1 MPTLTTI
8 LNKWRADV
16 SVGGNISAWEI
27 IPAQSAKSSAFP
39 DSVHPALNMALKQ
52 LGISSLY
59 SHQMESWKLIQ
70 ENNNVAIVTGTAS
83 GKTLCYN
90 VPVLNDLIINSN
102 SRALYLFPTKALAQD
117 QLSVLGNITKR
128 ILLDDA
134 IPLDSVPI
142 MAAAYDGDT
151 SKSSREAIRSQSRLI
166 LSNPDMLHAGILPH
180 HTRWAKWFQGLKF
193 VVIDEM
199 HIYRGVF
206 GSHVANIIRRLKRI
220 AAFYGTKIHFILTSA
235 TIGNPAELAE
245 KLIQEP
251 VSLISNNGSAR
262 GEKHFIIY
270 NPPIIDPNLGLRA
283 PLLQESVRLVSD
295 LLTHQIQ
302 SIIFG
307 RTRRTV
313 EILLTYLRSTLLES
327 YYVGGDD
334 HSSIRAYRSGYLP
347 KQRREIEAGLRK
359 GVVKAVIATTA
370 LELGIDIGNLEAS
383 ILVGYPG
390 TISGTWQQAGRAGR
404 GKKSSLS
411 ILIVSPGPLDQY
423 LSRNPDYFFL
433 NQPENAHIDPN
444 NLLIL
449 IDHLLCATYEL
460 PFTKGE
466 CFGDLTSKQT
476 LEIME
481 YIIKFGAIHKS
492 GGKFFW
498 MSDEFPASNISL
510 RNASTMRFTLQDITS
525 SAKTIGEVDG
535 ESAFWMIHQGAI
547 YLHEGA
553 SYIVQDLDIANKIA
567 YIKTATVDYFTR
579 SRQET
584 EVQIINTENEGI
596 ILGGTIALGDISI
609 TTQVTGYDKIRW
621 DTHEKLGY
629 FELSLPKTTLQT
641 SGYWF
646 KFDQNIVDELRNT
659 GLWGNDTN
667 SYGTNWKKQRN
678 FARKRDDFRCQ
689 VCGLQEGNSHHHVHH
704 IKPFRF
710 FDSPTKANA
719 LDNLTTLCPSCH
731 KRAETN
737 VRIRSGLAGLVYLLR
752 NLTPL
757 FLMCDTRDIGIH
769 QDSKSPLNNG
779 LPIIVIYDAIQGG
792 LGLSEH
798 LFSKH
803 TELLRT
809 AHSLAQ
815 SCECK
820 DGCPSCVGPGGES
833 GSGSKSE
840 TISLLELLTQEN
852 TS

>member
-1 MPTLTTI
+1 MPTLTAV

-16 SVGGNISAWEI
+16 SVGGNITAWKI
-27 IPAQSAKSSAFP
+27 IPARSTETRTFP
-39 DSVHPALNMALKQ
+39 DNIHPALNEAMRQ
-52 LGISSLY
+52 LGLSNFY
-59 SHQMESWKLIQ
+59 THQLESWKLIH
-70 ENNNVAIVTGTAS
+70 EKNNIAIVTGTAS

-90 VPVLNDLIINSN
+90 APVLNDLIFNSN

-117 QLSVLGNITKR
+117 QLSVLKNITKR
-128 ILLDDA
+128 LPLDDA
-134 IPLDSVPI
+134 NDLGSTPI
-142 MAAAYDGDT
+142 LTATYDGDT
-151 SKSSREAIRSQSRLI
+151 PKSSREAIRSQSRLI
-166 LSNPDMLHAGILPH
+166 LSNPDMVHAGMLPH
-180 HTRWAKWFQGLKF
+180 HTRWAKFFQGLKF
-193 VVIDEM
+193 VVIDEI

-220 AAFYGTKIHFILTSA
+220 ASFYGTKIHFILTSA
-235 TIGNPAELAE
+235 TIGNPVEFAEN
-245 KLIQEP
+245 LIQEP
-251 VSLISNNGSAR
+251 VSLITNNGSGR

-295 LLTHQIQ
+295 LLTQQIQ
-302 SIIFG
+302 TIIFG

-313 EILLTYLRSTLLES
+313 EILLTYLRTTLFES
-327 YYVGGDD
+327 NNKGFED
-334 HSSIRAYRSGYLP
+334 HLSIRAYRSGYLP

-404 GKKSSLS
+404 GKKPSLS
-411 ILIVSPGPLDQY
+411 ILVAGPGPLDQY

-433 NQPENAHIDPN
+433 NQPENVRINPN

-449 IDHLLCATYEL
+449 VDHFLCATYEL

-476 LEIME
+476 LEILE
-481 YIIKFGAIHKS
+481 YITRTGFIHKS
-492 GGKFFW
+492 GEKFFW
-498 MSDEFPASNISL
+498 MADEFPASNISL
-510 RNASTMRFTLQDITS
+510 RNASTLRFTLQDITS
-525 SAKTIGEVDG
+525 IAKTIGEVDG
-535 ESAFWMIHQGAI
+535 ESAFWMIHPGAI

-553 SYIVQDLDIANKIA
+553 SYIVQDLDIDNKIA

-584 EVQIINTENEGI
+584 DVQIINTEKEEM
-596 ILGGTIALGDISI
+596 ILGGTIALGEITI

-621 DTHEKLGY
+621 DTHEKLGH
-629 FELSLPKTTLQT
+629 FELSLPQTTLQT

-646 KFDQNIVDELRNT
+646 KFEQNVVEKLRDT

-667 SYGTNWKKQRN
+667 AYGTNWKKQRN
-678 FARKRDDFRCQ
+678 FARKRDDYRCRA
-689 VCGLQEGNSHHHVHH
+689 CGLQEADNHHHVHH
-704 IKPFRF
+704 IKPFRLF
-710 FDSPTKANA
+710 ESPTKANA

-731 KRAETN
+731 KRVETN
-737 VRIRSGLAGLVYLLR
+737 VRIRSGLAGLVYLLG

-769 QDSKSPLNNG
+769 QDSKSPLNNR
-779 LPIIVIYDAIQGG
+779 LPIIVIYDSIQGG

-803 TELLRT
+803 VELLRT
-809 AHSLAQ
+809 ALSLAQ
-815 SCECK
+815 SCKCK

-833 GSGSKSE
+833 GSGSKRE
-840 TISLLELLTQEN
+840 TIALLEFLTQTN
-852 TS
+852 T